1 MKYFLDTNICVHFLR
16 GKFNLDQ
23 KLRAV
28 GIENCAISE
37 ITVLELEYGI
47 ENSDVS
53 FQPNQRIALENF
65 IKTFNNRILP
75 IRSCFSVYAK
85 QRVRLRKLGTPISDF
100 DLLISSTALT
110 YNSIMVT
117 DNIKEFNRIENIKIE
132 NWVER

>member
-1 MKYFLDTNICVHFLR
+1 MKYLLDTNICVHFLR

-53 FQPNQRIALENF
+53 FQPNQRMALENF

-75 IRSCFSVYAK
+75 IRPCFSVYAK

-100 DLLISSTALT
+100 DLLIGSTALT

-117 DNIKEFNRIENIKIE
+117 DNVKEFNRIENIKIE
-132 NWVER
+132 NWVAR